1 MNNQND
7 IYSVLKQNGLNAD
20 ALIKA
25 AKKGDSAAL
34 MQALSAADR
43 QKVENLIKSGAADKI
58 LKSNSAKD
66 IINRFGEKS
75 NG

>member
-7 IYSVLKQNGLNAD
+7 IYSLLKKSGLNAD
-20 ALIKA
+20 ALLRAAKNNDSDALLKALSPSDRNKVEKLINSGEAEKMLSGKA
-25 AKKGDSAAL
+25 A
-34 MQALSAADR
+34 R
-43 QKVENLIKSGAADKI
+43 
-58 LKSNSAKD
+58 D